1 VVIVLSTEVL
11 DTTLGP
17 RDELLLLAF
26 GRDRASSGVA
36 DRDSRSALLRG
47 GLDTQDQ
54 VKVT

>member
-1 VVIVLSTEVL
+1 MVIVLSTEVL

>member
-26 GRDRASSGVA
+26 GRDVQVVVSQIETRAQLCSGV
-36 DRDSRSALLRG
+36 DWIHKTKL
-47 GLDTQDQ
+47 
-54 VKVT
+54 K